1 MLRVN
6 RATYPKTNPATGR
19 PSSVAILDGMA
30 LFLFPDA
37 DFAFGPTISTDGV
50 SIQYVFWLGGTHTD
64 RQELPSFGVYDCHGA
79 AASMCVGTTIILN
92 VAYLLGD
99 GRSEYLLGALINP
112 LEK

>member
-1 MLRVN
+1 MMSCQIFCKGLSRLPAFRLQNDRV
-6 RATYPKTNPATGR
+6 TQR
-19 PSSVAILDGMA
+19 PDL
-30 LFLFPDA
+30 
-37 DFAFGPTISTDGV
+37 AFGPTISTDGV

-112 LEK
+112 FEK